1 MHLAQLNGNDE
12 EEPEGMHRG
21 CETGNLA
28 CFRSENS
35 LRPFYKFRTQSVR
48 MASLMDSERTKPV
61 VAIYPG
67 SFDPVT
73 NGHLDL
79 IARAAAIFD
88 RLVVA
93 VARNLEKDALF
104 AESERVEMLEAVTFR
119 WKNVEVD
126 LFDGLLMDY
135 ARAKSASVVVRGI
148 RAVSDYEYELQMATM
163 NRKIEPEIETVFML
177 PGEAYSYLSSRLV
190 KELAR
195 LGGLDRLK
203 DLVPPLVSEKLR
215 AKVT

>member
-1 MHLAQLNGNDE
+1 
-12 EEPEGMHRG
+12 
-21 CETGNLA
+21 
-28 CFRSENS
+28 
-35 LRPFYKFRTQSVR
+35 
-48 MASLMDSERTKPV
+48 MDSERTKPV

-203 DLVPPLVSEKLR
+203 DLVPPMVSEKLR